1 MSGVGG
7 LFILGREAAA
17 WFGGLAIPSKLTVVT
32 IAFATASVGVAVV
45 APDALPF
52 SPFTSSHSVTLPAP
66 ATSAKSA
73 APVYPS
79 IVASAKPTATGRATA
94 TTGAAASAPASTTST
109 MPGAGESDVSSA
121 ATSKSTK
128 AATTKAATTKE
139 ATATTTASA
148 LPSSV
153 YYKNCEAAVKA
164 GAAPLHVG
172 HPGYRVGLDPDG
184 DGVACDK
191 KS

>member
-7 LFILGREAAA
+7 LFIWGREAAA

-45 APDALPF
+45 APDVLPI
-52 SPFTSSHSVTLPAP
+52 SPFTSSHGGTVVAPASTAKPPAP
-66 ATSAKSA
+66 
-73 APVYPS
+73 VNPS
-79 IVASAKPTATGRATA
+79 IVASAKPTTSARTA
-94 TTGAAASAPASTTST
+94 MPTVAPTTQPASGAPT
-109 MPGAGESDVSSA
+109 MPGAGESKESSS

-128 AATTKAATTKE
+128 AATTKKATSSTR
-139 ATATTTASA
+139 ASA
-148 LPSSV
+148 TPSSV

-164 GAAPLHVG
+164 GATPLHIG
-172 HPGYRVGLDPDG
+172 QPGYRAALDPDG